1 MTIVDEIMG
10 LYARRGCDVYFG
22 EPVSQLEHAL
32 QTALQAE
39 QECASDT
46 LIAAALLH
54 DIGHLL
60 RKLSEDIADRGVNGR
75 HEQVGAMWLAR
86 YFPAA
91 VTEPVRLHVAA
102 KRYLCAID
110 DEYQRGLS
118 AASTRSLALQGG
130 PMSDEEVREFEASP
144 HAREGALLRRW
155 DDLAKVA
162 GLKAPGLAQYQF
174 LLEKLNRHSRDRHGS
189 WLMKILLP

>member
-1 MTIVDEIMG
+1 MNIVDDLIE
-10 LYARRGCDVYFG
+10 LFTRRGGEAYLG

-32 QTALQAE
+32 QTAFQAE
-39 QECASDT
+39 RAGAAEA

-60 RKLSEDIADRGVNGR
+60 PNQPEDLADHGIDGW

-91 VTEPVRLHVAA
+91 VTEPIRLHVAA

-110 DEYQRGLS
+110 GEYRGQLS
-118 AASTRSLALQGG
+118 PASVRSLALQGG
-130 PMSDEEVREFEASP
+130 PMNYQEIRGFEASP
-144 HAREGALLRRW
+144 YANDSVRLRRW
-155 DDLAKVA
+155 DDQAKVVNSKVR
-162 GLKAPGLAQYQF
+162 GLMQYQS
-174 LLEKLNRHSRDRHGS
+174 LLESLSGKV
-189 WLMKILLP
+189 ILCL